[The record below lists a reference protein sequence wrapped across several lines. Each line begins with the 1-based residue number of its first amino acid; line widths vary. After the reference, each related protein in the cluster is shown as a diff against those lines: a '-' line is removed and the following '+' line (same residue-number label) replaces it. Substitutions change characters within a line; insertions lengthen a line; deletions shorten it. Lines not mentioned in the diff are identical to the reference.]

1 MKIFGILNLT
11 PDSFSGSNT
20 YQDAAQM
27 LQDGADY
34 IDVGAES
41 TRPNA
46 TPITP
51 QQEWARL
58 EPFFKTSQ
66 NIPIS
71 LDTRHPE
78 TLAKALAYNNLK
90 FLNDVSG
97 LENAQMVRLAKN
109 SGINVVVMHSLTVP
123 ADKNVVLTSA
133 PIQTLKNWF
142 TSKLAALTAA
152 GISPNKII
160 FDPGLGF
167 GKTQAQN
174 AQIVEKA
181 PELAAFCHNLGTKIL
196 YGHSRKSFLNV
207 PESQR
212 DLETARLTRYLYAA
226 NVDFVRVHNVK
237 QNLEAIK

>member
-20 YQDAAQM
+20 YQDAEQM
-27 LQDGADY
+27 LLDGADY

-46 TPITP
+46 TEVTP
-51 QQEWARL
+51 EEEWARL
-58 EPFFKTSQ
+58 EPFFKTAKK
-66 NIPIS
+66 IPIS
-71 LDTRHPE
+71 LDTRNPQ
-78 TLAKALAYNNLK
+78 TLKKALAYNNIN

-97 LENAQMVRLAKN
+97 LQNDQMVQLAKN
-109 SGINVVVMHSLTVP
+109 TDINVIVMHSLTVP
-123 ADKNVVLTSA
+123 ADKNVVLTS
-133 PIQTLKNWF
+133 PPVQTLKNWF
-142 TSKLAALTAA
+142 TSKLAHLTAA
-152 GISPNKII
+152 GINPNKII

-167 GKTQAQN
+167 GKNMAQS
-174 AQIVEKA
+174 AEIVQKA
-181 PELAAFCHNLGTKIL
+181 PELAAFCHALGTKIL

-207 PESQR
+207 PDSQR